1 MWRNGRRNGL
11 KIRWAIQGPCRF
23 ESGHRQFS
31 NRYSNCGLPEYSV
44 IATKVLEDD
53 HGVAEA
59 DEVFHSCG
67 VPVCK
72 TDATVTCRPADRL
85 RIIRAVNADAR
96 FV

>member
-23 ESGHRQFS
+23 ESGHRQFLFKHL
-31 NRYSNCGLPEYSV
+31 NCRLPEHSV
-44 IATKVLEDD
+44 IDKILEDD
-53 HGVAEA
+53 HRVADA
-59 DEVFHSCG
+59 DEIFHSCG
-67 VPVCK
+67 VPICEAN
-72 TDATVTCRPADRL
+72 ATMTCRPADRL